1 MTTSRNVIADSPQ
14 AIETLEARLEDG
26 YARIAAAEAL
36 GIDVA
41 AWEVFWIDL
50 LRQYQA
56 AVDAA
61 ELAEAA

>member
-1 MTTSRNVIADSPQ
+1 MIIPRNLTTDSPQ
-14 AIETLEARLEDG
+14 SIETLEARLEDG
-26 YARIAAAEAL
+26 FVRIEAADAN
-36 GIDVA
+36 GIDVS
-41 AWEVFWIDL
+41 AWENFWIDL